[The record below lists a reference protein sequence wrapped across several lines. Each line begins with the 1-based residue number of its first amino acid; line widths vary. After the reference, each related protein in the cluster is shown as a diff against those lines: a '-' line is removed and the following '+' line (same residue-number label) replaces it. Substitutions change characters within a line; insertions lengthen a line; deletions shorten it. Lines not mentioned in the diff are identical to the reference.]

1 MSFDVRVTA
10 LSYCLA
16 FAVTILFT
24 LMTNAAM
31 KRRLAAVNM
40 AESLKSVE

>member
-1 MSFDVRVTA
+1 MSFDVRITA

-16 FAVTILFT
+16 FAVTMVFT
-24 LMTNAAM
+24 LLTNAAM
-31 KRRLAAVNM
+31 HRHLAAVDM